1 MKSIVAAIAA
11 FAITMASAQTTNIV
25 SPHAP
30 TLGQVVTAGQSTTI
44 TWTPIAGFDTIS
56 SIDLLKGDASAL
68 TPVTGGHVANNIKSS
83 VGSYTWNVPASLAT
97 GTDYALSFGT
107 SPNVSYTPFF
117 TIKSSNAASSGNS
130 SSASSGSSS
139 NASSSSANSSPANS
153 SPAAASKGSSSSST
167 ASSAAAST
175 TKAASAANKNAAAV
189 GAIAVVGAAVAAFV

>member
-11 FAITMASAQTTNIV
+11 FAITIVSAQTTNIV

-97 GTDYALSFGT
+97 GTDCKLLKRNT
-107 SPNVSYTPFF
+107 SKDG
-117 TIKSSNAASSGNS
+117 KSNLH
-130 SSASSGSSS
+130 
-139 NASSSSANSSPANS
+139 
-153 SPAAASKGSSSSST
+153 KIYHRRF
-167 ASSAAAST
+167 
-175 TKAASAANKNAAAV
+175 KLWY
-189 GAIAVVGAAVAAFV
+189 

>member
-117 TIKSSNAASSGNS
+117 TIKSSNAASGNS

-189 GAIAVVGAAVAAFV
+189 GAIAVVGAAVAALV